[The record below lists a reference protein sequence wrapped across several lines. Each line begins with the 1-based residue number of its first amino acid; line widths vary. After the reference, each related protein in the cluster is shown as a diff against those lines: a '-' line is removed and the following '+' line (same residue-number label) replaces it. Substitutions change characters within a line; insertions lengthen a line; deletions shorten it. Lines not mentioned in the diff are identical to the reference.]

1 MDKYREWPLGIP
13 PKELQRKELDE
24 VRELGYDWKDAR
36 DVITM
41 FEEKVAKFA
50 GSKYACAVDSCTN
63 GIFLSLKHHR
73 HFYGHEKG
81 FPNTITIPSRTWVSV
96 PMAIKHAGFN
106 VEFND
111 ERWKGVYDLHPFN
124 ITDGAGRWT
133 ENMYSGIRNSL
144 HIISF
149 QMKKRIHI
157 GKGGMILTNDKNLDL
172 TNNLK
177 I

>member
-1 MDKYREWPLGIP
+1 MDKYKEWPLGIP

-36 DVITM
+36 DVVTT

-63 GIFLSLKHHR
+63 GIFLSLKHHK

-96 PMAIKHAGFN
+96 PMAIKHAGFE
-106 VEFND
+106 VQFRD
-111 ERWKGVYDLHPFN
+111 EQWRGVYNLEPFN
-124 ITDGAGRWT
+124 ITEGAGRWT
-133 ENMYSGIRNSL
+133 KDMYLGIRNSL

-149 QMKKRIHI
+149 QGRAHV
-157 GKGGMILTNDKNLDL
+157 N
-172 TNNLK
+172 
-177 I
+177 

>member
-96 PMAIKHAGFN
+96 PMACLLYTSDAA
-106 VEFND
+106 D
-111 ERWKGVYDLHPFN
+111 E
-124 ITDGAGRWT
+124 
-133 ENMYSGIRNSL
+133 
-144 HIISF
+144 
-149 QMKKRIHI
+149 
-157 GKGGMILTNDKNLDL
+157 
-172 TNNLK
+172 
-177 I
+177 